1 MKDSC
6 DATERSY
13 GLDRSVLSGPVAWAV
28 TDNPCRVSDGGGR
41 VGEAGGT
48 GIIYQGLRTF

>member
-28 TDNPCRVSDGGGR
+28 TDNPCRVSDGGGAEWGRQEAQGSYIR
-41 VGEAGGT
+41 V
-48 GIIYQGLRTF
+48 